1 MGIHYLQ
8 SISMSSTFAI
18 LILLVLGIII
28 GGVMLLK
35 HTAKKFILTEKQL
48 NKIKQRNK
56 ELDKIE
62 QQDEQ

>member
-1 MGIHYLQ
+1 
-8 SISMSSTFAI
+8 MSLTSAI